1 MKILRFGLLFLL
13 LACITFTAN
22 AQTNSYRHPA
32 TGLTFPDSVEGIV
45 RGEVTDYEGKN
56 PGLGVSVAYDR
67 PGITVTVYL
76 YTLGLRSISSD
87 LASPILKDHF
97 NQVIQDIYK
106 VEELGYYKNVKKLA
120 QGTTF
125 LKQDNTGPKALFAS
139 LSYVQ
144 SGTDR
149 LSKLYLLGHKNH
161 FVKIRFTYDKAVQKH
176 SEETLKQFLNEIGAM
191 IQRNSQ

>member
-1 MKILRFGLLFLL
+1 MKILRFSLLFLL
-13 LACITFTAN
+13 LACITFTAD
-22 AQTNSYRHPA
+22 AQTTQYRHPA

-76 YTLGLRSISSD
+76 YTLSLRSISSD

-106 VEELGYYKNVKKLA
+106 VEELGYYKNVKNLA

-144 SGTDR
+144 SGTNR

>member
-13 LACITFTAN
+13 LACITLSAE
-22 AQTNSYRHPA
+22 AQTNSYRHLA
-32 TGLTFPDSVEGIV
+32 TGLVFPETLAEMPMVSL
-45 RGEVTDYEGKN
+45 TDHEKDN
-56 PGLGVSVAYDR
+56 PGLGVSIGYNA
-67 PGITVTVYL
+67 PGITVTLYL
-76 YTLGLRSISSD
+76 YTLGLRSISGD
-87 LASPILKDHF
+87 PASPILKEHF

-106 VEELGYYKNVKKLA
+106 VEELGYYNNVKKLS
-120 QGTTF
+120 QGAAF
-125 LKQDNTGPKALFAS
+125 LKQDNRGPKALFAS

-161 FVKIRFTYDKAVQKH
+161 FVKIRFTYDKAGQKH

>member
-1 MKILRFGLLFLL
+1 M
-13 LACITFTAN
+13 
-22 AQTNSYRHPA
+22 
-32 TGLTFPDSVEGIV
+32 
-45 RGEVTDYEGKN
+45 
-56 PGLGVSVAYDR
+56 AYDR

-87 LASPILKDHF
+87 IASPILKDHF

-106 VEELGYYKNVKKLA
+106 VEELGYYKNVKNLA

-161 FVKIRFTYDKAVQKH
+161 FVKIRFTYDKAVQKY

-191 IQRNSQ
+191 LQRNSL

>member
-87 LASPILKDHF
+87 IASPILKDHF

-106 VEELGYYKNVKKLA
+106 VEELGYYKNVKNLA

-161 FVKIRFTYDKAVQKH
+161 FVKIRFTYDKAVQKY

-191 IQRNSQ
+191 LQRNSL